1 MIVAILGI
9 YFSAMFKKAGELK
22 AIQDGFD
29 EIKRQNQI
37 ITEDTA
43 KIKSQIEEGTIEFQ
57 IKLTKFHERKIEAID
72 LIYKRLAGV
81 YNETRKVLLYNKD
94 EKFDVFYLAVENFR
108 DTLESNKIWLDSGI
122 CNEIESFAILVDKQ
136 VRNYQGSLNCAKSPG
151 LSPNL
156 VEKTFD
162 TQEDFYKFTVNESKK
177 LKDKLE
183 DVLRNYLSPHVKA

>member
-29 EIKRQNQI
+29 EIKRQNKI

-81 YNETRKVLLYNKD
+81 YNETRKVVLYNED
-94 EKFDVFYLAVENFR
+94 GKFDVFYLAVENFR
-108 DTLESNKIWLDSGI
+108 DTLESNKIWLDSDI
-122 CNEIESFAILVDKQ
+122 CNDIESFAIQVDSQ
-136 VRNYQGSLNCAKSPG
+136 VRRYQGALTIAKSPTFHA
-151 LSPNL
+151 NL
-156 VEKTFD
+156 VEKTFK
-162 TQEDFYKFTVNESKK
+162 TEEDFYEFTVNESKK

-183 DVLRNYLSPHVKA
+183 DVLRNYLSPHIKA